1 MTQQLNK
8 TGKLIIFSAPSG
20 AGKSTIV
27 QHLISNNPT
36 LEFSISATSRQPR
49 GQEVNSKD
57 YYFLTPDEFRK
68 KIENNEF
75 LEWEEVYADTYYGT
89 LLSEIERITQK
100 GHHILFDVDVIGG
113 INIKKRFKSKAISF
127 FVMPPS
133 IEELKNRLIKRGTDT
148 LEKIEMRIAK
158 AEQEMSVAI
167 LFDYLVV
174 NDNLSQAISEIET
187 KLNEFTNTNSA
198 T

>member
-57 YYFLTPDEFRK
+57 YYFLTPDEFRN

>member
-1 MTQQLNK
+1 MTNQLNK

-27 QHLISNNPT
+27 QHLISNNHT

-49 GQEVNSKD
+49 GQEINGKD

-68 KIENNEF
+68 KIANNEF
-75 LEWEEVYADTYYGT
+75 LEWEEVYTDNYYGT
-89 LLSEIERITQK
+89 LLSEVERITNK

-113 INIKKRFKSKAISF
+113 INIKKRFGAKAISF

-133 IEELKNRLIKRGTDT
+133 IDELKNRLIKRGTDT
-148 LEKIEMRIAK
+148 IEKIEIRIAK
-158 AEQEMSVAI
+158 AAQEISVANQ
-167 LFDYLVV
+167 FDVIV
-174 NDNLSQAISEIET
+174 TNDNLNQAISEVET
-187 KLNEFTNTNSA
+187 QLNNFISNT
-198 T
+198 